1 MRIFK
6 FGGASVKDAEGIRNV
21 YNVLQTVGFEDV
33 LLVISAMGKTTNA
46 LEVVIKN
53 YFDKSPEL
61 QSSIQEVKKYHNQ
74 ILLDLFEDDKNLVF
88 KEVNTLFV
96 ELDHFISQNKSPN
109 YNFVYDQIVSFGEL
123 ISTTI
128 ISNYMGHMGIK
139 TQWNDV
145 RNLIKTD
152 TNYRDAN
159 VDWET
164 TQKLISKNVKK
175 KILTVTQGF
184 LGSDEN
190 NFTTTLGREGSDY
203 TAAIFAYCLNA
214 ESVTIWKDV
223 PGVMNAD
230 PRYFEN
236 ARLLNQISYREAIEL
251 AFYGATVIHPK
262 TLQPLQKKEIP
273 LFVKS
278 FINPTLPGTS
288 VSKGADLEPH
298 LPCFILKKNQLLLS
312 LSSIDFSFIMEENIS
327 EIFALLHQYKMKVSL
342 IQNSAISFSVCIDD
356 KFGNFTALKS
366 ILSKKFKI
374 SYNENVSLYT
384 IRHFDEKASQIV
396 EKNKVVLLKQVSRET
411 MQIITKEEK
420 HAIAIHEAGHATVS
434 WMLQHA
440 APLVKVTIVP
450 RGQSLGAAWYLPEE
464 RQIVRTEQ
472 MLDEMCAT
480 MGGRAAEKVVF
491 NKISTG
497 ALSDLEKVT
506 KQARAMVTVYG
517 LNDKIGNITYY
528 DSSGQSDYNFS
539 KPYSDDTAKIIDTEI
554 SGLIEEQYQRA
565 ITILTENR
573 IKLEAL
579 AGILIE
585 KEVIF
590 KDDLETIF
598 GKRPFDIVEEEPK
611 TISEIIAETDS
622 EIATE

>member
-21 YNVLQTVGFEDV
+21 HSVLQTVGFEDV

-46 LEVVIKN
+46 LEIVIKN

-74 ILLDLFEDDKNLVF
+74 ILLDLFEDDKNAVF
-88 KEVNTLFV
+88 KDVNSLFS

-128 ISNYMGHMGIK
+128 ISHYMGFMGIK
-139 TQWNDV
+139 TQWIDV

-152 TNYRDAN
+152 NNYRDAN
-159 VDWET
+159 VDWDT

-175 KILTVTQGF
+175 KILNVTQGF

-327 EIFALLHQYKMKVSL
+327 EIFALLHDYKMKVSL

-356 KFGNFTALKS
+356 KFGNFNALKS
-366 ILSKKFKI
+366 ILSKKFKV
-374 SYNENVSLYT
+374 SYNENVSLFT
-384 IRHFDEKASQIV
+384 IRHFDEKAAQIV
-396 EKNKVVLLKQVSRET
+396 EKNKIVLLKQMSRET
-411 MQIITKEEK
+411 MQIITKEE
-420 HAIAIHEAGHATVS
+420 
-434 WMLQHA
+434 
-440 APLVKVTIVP
+440 
-450 RGQSLGAAWYLPEE
+450 
-464 RQIVRTEQ
+464 
-472 MLDEMCAT
+472 
-480 MGGRAAEKVVF
+480 
-491 NKISTG
+491 N
-497 ALSDLEKVT
+497 
-506 KQARAMVTVYG
+506 
-517 LNDKIGNITYY
+517 
-528 DSSGQSDYNFS
+528 
-539 KPYSDDTAKIIDTEI
+539 
-554 SGLIEEQYQRA
+554 
-565 ITILTENR
+565 
-573 IKLEAL
+573 
-579 AGILIE
+579 
-585 KEVIF
+585 
-590 KDDLETIF
+590 
-598 GKRPFDIVEEEPK
+598 
-611 TISEIIAETDS
+611 
-622 EIATE
+622 